1 MAKVLVNIFYII
13 GIYLFIVFLLYIF
26 QRSLLYLPS
35 NEKIDVTYYSMTE
48 LKPVYLKTSDG
59 LTLKSL
65 FQKPKTSKNQ
75 TILVF
80 HGNAGHIGHRVK
92 KIKPFL
98 TLVLDYYYLSIEV
111 IVITQVN
118 LQKKVYKKIVLQ
130 Q

>member
-80 HGNAGHIGHRVK
+80 HSLG
-92 KIKPFL
+92 
-98 TLVLDYYYLSIEV
+98 
-111 IVITQVN
+111 
-118 LQKKVYKKIVLQ
+118 
-130 Q
+130 